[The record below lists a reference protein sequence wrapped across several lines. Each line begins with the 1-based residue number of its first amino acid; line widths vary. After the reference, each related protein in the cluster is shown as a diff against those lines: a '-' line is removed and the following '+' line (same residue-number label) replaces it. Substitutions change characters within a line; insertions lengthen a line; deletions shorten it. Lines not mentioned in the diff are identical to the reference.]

1 MRVRKAVPE
10 GYKTSKIL
18 YDTPTTFSVDG
29 RDSEAYRS
37 GNGRGYTEL
46 VPYCGISKVG
56 GYMAQDTTLDVET
69 DSWGNGMVFEDGVFL
84 QGSIPLSQESVSE
97 EDTPAYGGVRRA
109 RSGKRALDEEEEEE
123 EEEEEGEGEG
133 IVGAG
138 SSIALRPI
146 AQARN
151 RRPTTAVTTRL
162 KGMSEGDFGEAP
174 FLRGL
179 CDMGF

>member
-10 GYKTSKIL
+10 GYKTSKKL
-18 YDTPTTFSVDG
+18 YDNPTTFSVDG

-37 GNGRGYTEL
+37 GSGRGYTEL

-56 GYMAQDTTLDVET
+56 GYMAQHTTLDVET
-69 DSWGNGMVFEDGVFL
+69 DSWGNGMVFGDGVF
-84 QGSIPLSQESVSE
+84 QGSIPSSQESVLE
-97 EDTPAYGGVRRA
+97 EDTVGYGGMRRV

-123 EEEEEGEGEG
+123 EEEEGGGEG
-133 IVGAG
+133 IVGTG